1 MTIKVGDK
9 LPNATLFRVGS
20 DGIETFEAD
29 SFFAGRKVV
38 VFGLPGAFTPTCT
51 AQHMPGYVM
60 RADEFAAKGVAV
72 ACLSVNDAWVM
83 KAWAKD
89 QGAAGKVEMLADGN
103 AELRQ
108 LVDSRLVGT
117 HDAALHDAEL
127 VEGSAHG
134 VQRPFCF
141 SAAFRRGNTRRA
153 LPSKMAW
160 RSASEISSAST

>member
-9 LPNATLFRVGS
+9 LPNATLFRVGN
-20 DGIETFEAD
+20 DGIESFEAE

-51 AQHMPGYVM
+51 AQHLPGYIK
-60 RADEFAAKGVAV
+60 RADEFTAKGVAI

-103 AELRQ
+103 AELTRAIG
-108 LVDSRLVGT
+108 LDADMSARGYGARCRRFAMIVD
-117 HDAALHDAEL
+117 D
-127 VEGSAHG
+127 G
-134 VQRPFCF
+134 VVRTLAIEDGPVLEV
-141 SAAFRRGNTRRA
+141 SAAE
-153 LPSKMAW
+153 KMLDAV
-160 RSASEISSAST
+160 